1 MIYRIEPKIFAQ
13 YPAFVRGVVVA
24 SHVNNTS
31 AANVELDQLLRQ
43 RTKEIEVDP
52 AVSVDHFRIKAWSD
66 VYRTFEFKEARKLH
80 PSIWQLVGRIKKQ
93 KTIPFISPLVC
104 ISNLISLTHLTPSG
118 LVDASQVVGDL
129 VLGYALGSESFVPIG
144 GGQSCAPW
152 PGEIIYYDSG
162 SGNVMC
168 RAWNNRGGQET
179 AVLAT
184 TKTAIIDVDGL
195 LTAIP
200 REEIETATIA
210 AADLV
215 QRFCGA
221 STTVHFLSSTNPTLV
236 W

>member
-1 MIYRIEPKIFAQ
+1 
-13 YPAFVRGVVVA
+13 VVA
-24 SHVNNTS
+24 SNVDNTAS
-31 AANVELDQLLRQ
+31 ANAELDQLLRQ
-43 RTKEIEVDP
+43 RTQEIEIDP
-52 AVSVDHFRIKAWSD
+52 KISVDHSRIRAWSD

-80 PSIWQLVGRIKKQ
+80 PSIWQLVSRIKKQ

-104 ISNLISLTHLTPSG
+104 ISNLISLTYLTPSG
-118 LVDASQVVGDL
+118 LVDASKVVGDL
-129 VLGYALGSESFVPIG
+129 VLGYALGPESFVPIG
-144 GGQSCAPW
+144 GGESCSPW
-152 PGEIIYYDSG
+152 PGEIIYYDNG

-200 REEIETATIA
+200 QAEVEAATIVA
-210 AADLV
+210 SDLV

-221 STTVHFLSSTNPTLV
+221 STAVHFLSSANPTLV
-236 W
+236 L